1 MKQFIGSLYVRLAL
15 VFLVAL
21 GASFATMYFLFIT
34 HLEETRNSNYARSI
48 STQVRLVEELLHS
61 SSAVSLPSLNGIKL
75 AQSPPQTPPPPD
87 LEVARRLPYLK
98 QQLNMQLGRD
108 VKVIPLTGPVRG
120 IWLDLNMPPNQPQW
134 MFIAMRKPDSHPGG
148 PLLPALIVGFAVF
161 LGGGMLLLWQIQRP
175 LKQLGKALESVGES
189 RELSMLPVSGAGEI
203 RLLSQR
209 YNCMVERLQRY
220 EEDRS
225 TMLAGVAHDLRTPIT
240 RLRLLIE
247 LAQSTRSGE
256 MQQNLDDIERITEQ
270 FLIYARSN
278 DDEEIDPCNLY
289 LFAEEVAAP
298 YTSQG
303 VSIVCEQREMVIQM
317 RPNSLRRALI
327 NLIENAL
334 EYGFPPVTVCLSQED
349 GTVALTVEDAGAGIP
364 QNLISRA
371 LRPFTRLD
379 GARGGKGHC
388 GLGLGIAAKIAEAHQ
403 GVLELHNRPGGG
415 FTATIRLPVLPPRMK
430 TSFDQ
435 QGHF

>member
-1 MKQFIGSLYVRLAL
+1 MKQFIGSLYVRLVM
-15 VFLVAL
+15 VFLIAL
-21 GASFATMYFLFIT
+21 SASFATMYFLFLT
-34 HLEETRNSNYARSI
+34 HLEEARNSNFARSI
-48 STQVRLVEELLHS
+48 ATQVRLVEELLHS
-61 SSAVSLPSLNGIKL
+61 SSAASLPSLNGVKL
-75 AQSPPQTPPPPD
+75 SQSPPQAPPLAD
-87 LEVARRLPYLK
+87 AEMARRLPFLK
-98 QQLNMQLGRD
+98 EQLHKELGR
-108 VKVIPLTGPVRG
+108 KVVSIPLSGAIRG
-120 IWLDLNMPPNQPQW
+120 MWINLITPLNQPQW
-134 MFIAMRKPDSHPGG
+134 MFIAMRKPDAGPAG

-189 RELSMLPVSGAGEI
+189 RELTMLPISGAGEI

-209 YNCMVERLQRY
+209 YNRMVDRLQRY

-256 MQQNLDDIERITEQ
+256 MQHNLDDIERITEQ
-270 FLIYARSN
+270 FLIYARGN
-278 DDEEIDPCNLY
+278 DDEDIELRNLY
-289 LFAEEVAAP
+289 LFVEEVAGP
-298 YTSQG
+298 YISQG
-303 VSIVCEQREMVIQM
+303 VSIVDDQRDIVIPV

-334 EYGFPPVTVCLSQED
+334 EYGSQPVTVYLSQD
-349 GTVALTVEDAGAGIP
+349 HDSIALTVKDSGAGIP

-371 LRPFTRLD
+371 MRPFTRLD

-388 GLGLGIAAKIAEAHQ
+388 GLGLGIASKIAEAHQ
-403 GVLELHNRPGGG
+403 GTLVLNNLEGDG
-415 FTATIRLPVLPPRMK
+415 FTASIYLPVLPSKTMK
-430 TSFDQ
+430 
-435 QGHF
+435 

>member
-1 MKQFIGSLYVRLAL
+1 MKQFIGSLYARLAL
-15 VFLVAL
+15 VFLIAL
-21 GASFATMYFLFIT
+21 GASFATMYFLFLT
-34 HLEETRNSNYARSI
+34 HLEETRNSNFARTI
-48 STQVRLVEELLHS
+48 ATQVRLVEELLHS
-61 SSAVSLPSLNGIKL
+61 SSAASLPSLNGIRL
-75 AQSPPQTPPPPD
+75 AQSPPQAIFPPEP
-87 LEVARRLPYLK
+87 EIARRLPFLK
-98 QQLNMQLGRD
+98 EQLNKELGRN
-108 VKVIPLTGPVRG
+108 VEVMPLASPVRG
-120 IWLDLNMPPNQPQW
+120 MWIKLDAPLNQPQW
-134 MFIAMRKPDSHPGG
+134 MFIAMRKPDARPGG

-175 LKQLGKALESVGES
+175 LKRLGKALESVGES

-209 YNCMVERLQRY
+209 YNSMVERLQRY

-247 LAQSTRSGE
+247 LAQSARGGE
-256 MQQNLDDIERITEQ
+256 MQQNIDDIERITEQ

-278 DDEEIDPCNLY
+278 DDEEIEPRNLY

-303 VSIVCEQREMVIQM
+303 VSIFCEQPNISLPI

-334 EYGFPPVTVCLSQED
+334 EYGSPPVTVRLSQEG
-349 GTVALTVEDAGAGIP
+349 GTVNVAVEDAGAGIP
-364 QNLISRA
+364 QNQIARA
-371 LRPFTRLD
+371 LRPFSRLD

-403 GVLELHNRPGGG
+403 GTLEVHNREGGG
-415 FTATIRLPVLPPRMK
+415 FTAMIRLPVLQPEMK
-430 TSFDQ
+430 GKF
-435 QGHF
+435 

>member
-1 MKQFIGSLYVRLAL
+1 MKQFIGSLYVRLVM
-15 VFLVAL
+15 VFLIAL
-21 GASFATMYFLFIT
+21 SASFATMYFLFLT
-34 HLEETRNSNYARSI
+34 HLEAARNSNFARSI
-48 STQVRLVEELLHS
+48 ATQVRLVEELLHS
-61 SSAVSLPSLNGIKL
+61 SSAASLPSLNGVKL
-75 AQSPPQTPPPPD
+75 SQSPPLAPPLAD
-87 LEVARRLPYLK
+87 AEMARRLPFLK
-98 QQLNMQLGRD
+98 EQLHKELGRE
-108 VKVIPLTGPVRG
+108 VVSIPLSGAIRG
-120 IWLDLNMPPNQPQW
+120 MWINLITPSNQPQW
-134 MFIAMRKPDSHPGG
+134 MFIAMRKQETGPGG

-209 YNCMVERLQRY
+209 YNRMVERLQRY

-256 MQQNLDDIERITEQ
+256 MQHNLDDIERITEQ
-270 FLIYARSN
+270 FLIYARGN
-278 DDEEIDPCNLY
+278 DDEDVEPRNLY
-289 LFAEEVAAP
+289 LFAEEVAGP
-298 YTSQG
+298 YVSQG
-303 VSIVCEQREMVIQM
+303 VSTVGDHRDIVVPI

-334 EYGFPPVTVCLSQED
+334 EYGSQPVTVYLTQEN
-349 GTVALTVEDAGAGIP
+349 GSVALNVKDSGAGIP
-364 QNLISRA
+364 QNMISRA
-371 LRPFTRLD
+371 MRPFTRLD

-403 GVLELHNRPGGG
+403 GTLALSNLEGEG
-415 FTATIRLPVLPPRMK
+415 FTATINLPVEHSKTMK
-430 TSFDQ
+430 
-435 QGHF
+435 